1 MSDINKGYTF
11 TDKSTD
17 WASNKET
24 AIRLNKMLDDA
35 KINLVAGTNI
45 TITPTPNGPS
55 IAATGGGSGVT
66 AVTGTAPIVSTG
78 GTTPAISINA
88 ATTSAPGSMS
98 AADKSKL
105 DGIAANAN
113 NYSLPKATST
123 VLGGVELFSDT
134 VQTVASNAVTTTSA
148 RTYGVQLNA
157 ADQMVVNVPW
167 IDGTFANQT
176 EKTFFAGPTSGA
188 AAAPAFR
195 VIASTDLPAF
205 GSGDVSFAVAGG
217 AGTIA
222 ANAVTN
228 AKAAQ
233 MATQTIKGRT
243 TALTGNA
250 EDLTATQATAI
261 LNAAV
266 GATGSVAGTKGLVPA
281 PAIGD
286 QVKFLRGDMTYQTV
300 VADSISDNVTT
311 IAPSQNAVFDAL
323 ALKKTD
329 SMATNKLLGRGTAST
344 GVIEEITLGSNLS
357 LTGTTLNATGGGA
370 VSSVTGTANEISS
383 SPTTGAVVLSL
394 PSALTFTGKTIT
406 GGTFNSPALVTPALG
421 TPASG
426 LLNSC
431 TSNINATGNVA
442 RTFQARA
449 GDVFNIKD
457 FGAVSGADSTTAI
470 NNASTAAIAAKGAIY
485 IPAGTYTYT
494 TKWDISINDRLTIF
508 GDGPDVSI
516 IKFTGDASNSGL
528 KITILVVDTN
538 LPGSCKVSNFN
549 LLTDRSNGSGDIAAG
564 TGLQIINNKATVLHY
579 AGWLTVSDM
588 WISTIIGWSYW
599 QRGIDL
605 SQCHNALI
613 TNNRIAGRSVSS
625 LTGEGI
631 YLGANLINCIISNN
645 QINHWDK
652 GISAP
657 LRTEGL
663 AILTNFFVPVRIAA
677 EVFGTLTEV
686 KLRATAIVVS
696 GNNIDA
702 RGVGCTGFHFKNV
715 MGATVTNNFIISG
728 DGGGVT
734 SSGVRG
740 ERLWSS
746 SIVGNAIVQGPS
758 QYGVILTSWDG
769 KGSSANA
776 INSNSFQGQTTH
788 IQIESGSVR
797 NVVASNTYSS
807 VNDANVAPN
816 NNEWLTCADA
826 GVNNLVGETRTYT
839 GIVTPSGSTTTQNVD
854 VDITAN
860 QLGSRPLAGAAHV
873 TSNVSADAYFD
884 FDNSTKTS
892 ARITL
897 SMKDGSN
904 LPNVPTR
911 WCLTVGPST
920 S

>member
-167 IDGTFANQT
+167 IDSTFANQT
-176 EKTFFAGPTSGA
+176 EKTFFAGPTSGS